1 MKKIIAFTGSTSHN
15 SINQK
20 LLEYI
25 LREFPDNGIEILDL
39 KLYELPI
46 YSPETEKKGIPIQT
60 KEIFQIFN
68 SADGFILA
76 SPEHNGLPS
85 AFLKNHIDWLSRVDQ
100 RFFHDKPI
108 LLLSTSPGATGGK
121 SHLDILVKLV
131 YRWGG
136 ELVGQFSLG
145 DFYRNF
151 DCHTNTLCKSKDE
164 QSLKQLI
171 ESLLNYQKQPKESY
185 RTQREIELF
194 LSKIVD
200 QYKNKGYL

>member
-20 LLEYI
+20 LLDYI
-25 LREFPDNGIEILDL
+25 IKEFPNKGIELLDL
-39 KLYELPI
+39 KSYELPI

-121 SHLDILVKLV
+121 SHLDILAKLV
-131 YRWGG
+131 HRWGG
-136 ELVGQFSLG
+136 ELIGQFSLS
-145 DFYRNF
+145 DFYQNF
-151 DCHTNTLCKSKDE
+151 DTRTNTPNKSAHE
-164 QSLKQLI
+164 QSLNHLVK
-171 ESLLNYQKQPKESY
+171 SLLNFHEKPSAIY
-185 RTQREIELF
+185 RTNREIEVF
-194 LSKIVD
+194 LNRIVN
-200 QYKNKGYL
+200 QYKSKGFL